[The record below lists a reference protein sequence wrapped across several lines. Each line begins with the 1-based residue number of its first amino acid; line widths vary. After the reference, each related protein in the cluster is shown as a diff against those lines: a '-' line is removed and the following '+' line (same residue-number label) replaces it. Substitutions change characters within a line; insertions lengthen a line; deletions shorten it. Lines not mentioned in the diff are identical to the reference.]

1 MRVAFYAPLKPPD
14 HPVPSGDR
22 RMARMLWRAIADAGH
37 EPMLAA
43 RFRSRARTDNPVRQ
57 ARIAAVGSK
66 LADRYISRVTRHPQR
81 RPDLWFTYH
90 LYYKAPDWIGPRVAT
105 RLAVPYVVAEA
116 SLARKR
122 REGPWH
128 LGHQATVDAI
138 ARAAGIIGLNPADRE
153 GVMEAIASP
162 DRWLPLKPFIDRAP
176 YLAAQA
182 ARETTRRELAE
193 RWRLD
198 PAIPWLIALAM
209 MREDVKLDSY
219 RLLGS
224 ALSLCKEKPFELMVV
239 GDGPARTEVERAL
252 APLGARVRYLG
263 AMPENAVPP
272 VLAAA
277 DLCVWPAIG
286 EAYGFA
292 LLEAQAAGV
301 PVVAGR
307 AGGVADIVADGGTGV
322 LTPERDGGAFAGAV
336 AALLDDRAR
345 RESLGRA
352 AVERV
357 AAEHDLGAASRR
369 LDEILRAVT
378 APAP

>member
-1 MRVAFYAPLKPPD
+1 MRIAFYAPLKPPD
-14 HPVPSGDR
+14 SPVPSGDR
-22 RMARMLWRAIADAGH
+22 RMARMLWAALVAGGH
-37 EPMLAA
+37 EPVLAA

-57 ARIAAVGSK
+57 ARMGAVGTK
-66 LADRYISRVTRHPQR
+66 LADRYLARVARHPER

-105 RLAVPYVVAEA
+105 RLGIPYVVAEA

-128 LGHQATVDAI
+128 LGHEATVDAI
-138 ARAAGIIGLNPADRE
+138 NRAAGIIGLNPADRE

-162 DRWLPLKPFIDRAP
+162 DRWLPLKPFLDRKP
-176 YLAAQA
+176 FIAARA
-182 ARETTRRELAE
+182 AREATRRELAE

-198 PAIPWLIALAM
+198 PAMPWLIALAM
-209 MREDVKLDSY
+209 MREDVKLESY

-224 ALSLCKEKPFELMVV
+224 ALALCKEKPFELMVV
-239 GDGPARTEVERAL
+239 GDGPARKDVERAL

-263 AMPENAVPP
+263 ALAESAVPP

-307 AGGVADIVADGGTGV
+307 AGGVAAIVEDGATGV
-322 LTPERDGGAFAGAV
+322 LTPEHDGAAFAAAV
-336 AALLDDRAR
+336 SDLIGDAAR

-352 AVERV
+352 AIERV
-357 AAEHDLGAASRR
+357 AAEHDLTAAARH
-369 LDEILRAVT
+369 LDGILRGIVAT
-378 APAP
+378 AR